1 MIITLALAFGITAC
15 AGANN
20 ANLIRVNSSKE
31 KELRQYWK
39 EYTVFTRD
47 RDGRSFQPG
56 PAAVLYE
63 IKNGKKILKDN
74 RWKVVTTA
82 EGIANARISE
92 SSTTA
97 EILGQYD
104 VLYGY
109 LVYRS
114 ADGASVKI
122 INDQT
127 VQLGYTYFR
136 NYRF

>member
-1 MIITLALAFGITAC
+1 MAC
-15 AGANN
+15 ASTNN
-20 ANLIRVNSSKE
+20 ANLKRVNSNKE
-31 KELRQYWK
+31 KVLKQNWK
-39 EYTVFTRD
+39 DYKVYTRA
-47 RDGRSFQPG
+47 REGKSFQPG
-56 PAAVLYE
+56 PTAILYE
-63 IKNGKKILKDN
+63 IKNGKKILKDK
-74 RWKVVTTA
+74 RWKTVTTA

-97 EILGQYD
+97 EILGQNG

-122 INDQT
+122 IDDQT

-136 NYRF
+136 NYRN